1 MIRTYISCIALLTA
15 SPVIAHNTSHANT
28 AQEMADAATIFLV
41 SLNDEQRSKATFMP
55 TDEHREGWFFIP
67 DKFIKPGGK
76 RKGLKIKN
84 MTQQQRLLAHALLS
98 TVMSNKGYKQ
108 ATTIMTLEAILHELE
123 NKNPIRDPEIYYVSI
138 FGKPG
143 PKNTWA
149 WRFEGHHLSI
159 NVAVAKGKMFSV
171 TPSFFGTNP
180 ARVKDGTFQGLEVLS
195 AEQDL
200 ALTLVKSLNTKQLKL
215 ATIAAKA
222 PSDIITKQQPRAD
235 RKTFLPVQGIAY
247 QELNPA
253 QQAMLLTLLSN
264 YAAKYRPE
272 VIDEINSRK
281 PIDGGKQLHFAWA
294 GGHERN
300 DGHYYRIQSKDFLF
314 EYDNTQNGAN
324 HVHAVW
330 RDFSGDFGR
339 DLLKEHHKEN
349 H

>member
-1 MIRTYISCIALLTA
+1 MIRPYIAFIALLTA
-15 SPVIAHNTSHANT
+15 SPVIAHDTTTDNTVE
-28 AQEMADAATIFLV
+28 EMVEAATIFLA
-41 SLNDEQRSKATFMP
+41 SLNDEQRSKATFTP
-55 TDEHREGWFFIP
+55 TDNHRESWFFIP

-76 RKGLKIKN
+76 RQGLKIKN
-84 MTQQQRLLAHALLS
+84 MTQQQRLLAHALLA

-108 ATTIMTLEAILHELE
+108 STTIMTLEAILHELE

-143 PKNTWA
+143 SKNTWA

-180 ARVKDGTFQGLEVLS
+180 ARVEDGAFQGLEVLS
-195 AEQDL
+195 AEQEL
-200 ALTLVKSLNTKQLKL
+200 ALTLIKSLNPEQLKL

-222 PSDIITKQQPRAD
+222 PADIITKQQPRAD

-247 QELNPA
+247 QKLNPA
-253 QQAMLLTLLSN
+253 QQAMLLTLLSH